1 MTSTLL
7 GLETGGTRSTLLVTT
22 VEGDLIEKH
31 TLGPGNSRLLG
42 DVGLR
47 KLFEECGALAP
58 QPVAIGFGMAGVR
71 DARDCAV
78 IRKIAEKV
86 WPGVRMWV
94 DHDLASA
101 LMVAQ
106 RSFKETSSHV
116 LVLSGTGSCCFG
128 RSIQGKEAKCGG
140 WGHHLGD
147 RGSAYDVAHTAIRR
161 VIEVYDQTGK
171 WPKLG
176 ERLLHVSMQNE
187 PNDWIQWFQTA
198 QKSEVASLAVPVF
211 EAWKQRDALAG
222 KVIHQAA
229 ELLASDA
236 HACASRLG
244 DAGPGFVVAG
254 SMFLKQPSFTRL
266 FQKKLRAKR
275 RHAKV
280 HSIPQESVW
289 GTIYAAQTLLDQ
301 EAAEGR
307 TKPSARSKPSRSTPP
322 ARKDVLPDSVG
333 ISLTE
338 RRLDASRKLD
348 TLSGPKAL
356 DLFINEDAS
365 IPEAIRK
372 EKKQLLKW
380 IRWTTEAF
388 EKGGRLFYVGAGTSG
403 RLGVL
408 DASECPPTFGVSP
421 EMVQGIMAGGS
432 TALWNAVEGAEDD
445 FEAGWRALGL
455 RGFTEKDLVLGIAA
469 SGRTPFVHGA
479 LAYARIIKARQG
491 LLCFNPHLKWPRMHR
506 PDVILCPLTGPEILT
521 GSTRLKAGTATK
533 LVLNMITTLAMVG
546 IGKVKSNLMIDVQAT
561 NEKLRDRAARM
572 VVTLTGAEYN
582 TAFKTLEH
590 SAWKIQK
597 ACFKLEKRKNR

>member
-1 MTSTLL
+1 M

-22 VEGDLIEKH
+22 VDGDLIEKH
-31 TLGPGNSRLLG
+31 SLGPGNSRLLG

-47 KLFEECGALAP
+47 DLFEECGSLASNP
-58 QPVAIGFGMAGVR
+58 IAIGFGMAGVR
-71 DARDCAV
+71 DARDCAA

-106 RSFKETSSHV
+106 RSFKNTTAHV

-128 RSIQGKEAKCGG
+128 RINTGKEAKCGG

-147 RGSAYDVAHTAIRR
+147 RGSAYDVAHTAIRK

-176 ERLLHVSMQNE
+176 ERLLHASMQNE
-187 PNDWIQWFQTA
+187 PNDWITWFQTA
-198 QKSEVASLAVPVF
+198 QKSEVASLAIPVF

-229 ELLASDA
+229 ELLAADA
-236 HACASRLG
+236 HACAKHLNAS
-244 DAGPGFVVAG
+244 DPGFVVAG
-254 SMFLKQPSFTRL
+254 SMFLKQPSFTQL

-280 HSIPQESVW
+280 RAIPQESVW
-289 GTIYAAQTLLDQ
+289 GTIYAAQSLLDQ
-301 EAAEGR
+301 QPAER
-307 TKPSARSKPSRSTPP
+307 SVKSSTRSKSSRSTPP
-322 ARKDVLPDSVG
+322 AREDVLPESVG
-333 ISLTE
+333 ISVTE
-338 RRLDASRKLD
+338 RRLDASMKLD
-348 TLSGPKAL
+348 TMSRSKAL
-356 DLFINEDAS
+356 DLFIAEDAS

-372 EKKQLLKW
+372 EKKLLLKW
-380 IRWTTEAF
+380 IRWTTESF

-408 DASECPPTFGVSP
+408 DASECPPTFGVSS

-445 FEAGWRALGL
+445 FEAGWRALEL
-455 RGFTEKDLVLGIAA
+455 RGFCEKDLVLGIAA

-479 LAYARIIKARQG
+479 LAYARSIEARQG
-491 LLCFNPHLKWPRMHR
+491 LLCFNPHLKWPRLHR
-506 PDVILCPLTGPEILT
+506 PDVVLCPLTGPEILT

-572 VVTLTGAEYN
+572 VVTLTGAAYDS
-582 TAFKTLEH
+582 AFRALEQ

>member
-42 DVGLR
+42 DVGLH
-47 KLFEECGALAP
+47 KLFEECESLAP
-58 QPVAIGFGMAGVR
+58 QPRAIGFGMAGVR
-71 DARDCAV
+71 DARDCAS
-78 IRKIAEKV
+78 IRKIAEKI

-106 RSFKETSSHV
+106 RSFKDTTAHV

-128 RSIQGKEAKCGG
+128 RGLQGKEAKCGG

-147 RGSAYDVAHTAIRR
+147 RGSAYDLAHTAIRK
-161 VIEVYDQTGK
+161 VIEVFDQTGK

-176 ERLLHVSMQNE
+176 ERLLHASMHNE

-198 QKSEVASLAVPVF
+198 QKSEVAALAVPVF

-229 ELLASDA
+229 ELLAADA
-236 HACASRLG
+236 HACAERLN
-244 DAGPGFVVAG
+244 DSGPGFVVAG
-254 SMFLKQPSFTRL
+254 GMFLKQTSFTKL

-275 RHAKV
+275 RNARV
-280 HSIPQESVW
+280 HVIPQESVW
-289 GTIYAAQTLLDQ
+289 GTIYAAQSLLDQ
-301 EAAEGR
+301 QSAEGR
-307 TKPSARSKPSRSTPP
+307 AKTSARLIPSRKTPP
-322 ARKDVLPDSVG
+322 ARKDVLPSSNG

-338 RRLDASRKLD
+338 RRLDASMNLD
-348 TLSGPKAL
+348 SMSGSQAL
-356 DLFINEDAS
+356 DLFIDEDAS

-372 EKKQLLKW
+372 EKKNLLKW

-388 EKGGRLFYVGAGTSG
+388 ERGGRLFYVGAGTSG

-408 DASECPPTFGVSP
+408 DASECPPTFGVSS

-455 RGFTEKDLVLGIAA
+455 RGFCQKDLVLGIAA

-479 LAYARIIKARQG
+479 LAYARSMEARQG
-491 LLCFNPHLKWPRMHR
+491 LLCFNPHLKWPRLHR

-572 VVTLTGAEYN
+572 VVTLTGAEYDI
-582 TAFKTLEH
+582 AVRALEQ

-597 ACFKLEKRKNR
+597 ACLKLEKRVSR